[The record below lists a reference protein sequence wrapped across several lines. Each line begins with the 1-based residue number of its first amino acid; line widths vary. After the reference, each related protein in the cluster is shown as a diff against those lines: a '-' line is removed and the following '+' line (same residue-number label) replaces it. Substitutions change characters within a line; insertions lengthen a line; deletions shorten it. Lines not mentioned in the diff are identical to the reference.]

1 MARAAGNSPV
11 APASGRMLLS
21 VLSVVGGALLVVV
34 VHPMVGLPV
43 ATAALVSLVL
53 RRQAAAAVAA
63 AIVGGS
69 LATMVASLSTY
80 IVFVPLMGVPVTAR
94 VPYVHAA
101 WVTASL
107 VVAGMVTPWLLRR
120 TTAVQAT
127 AVIALALSVVE
138 SAALASLAAGAGLG
152 LSAYV
157 TAGAQ
162 EMVALVG
169 MAQEYG
175 EVFATSWPAMLV
187 AMNMFT
193 ALFVVVVAG
202 FAGSR
207 LDPRVRP
214 FPALADVDLDPRV
227 ALLAIVTVA
236 LLAVGRL
243 TASSVPLIEQLGMNL
258 LVVARMVFLL
268 QGLAVFAGLY
278 RRANV
283 SRPVRALGFALLG
296 ATEMMIP
303 AVSLTGLADIWLNL
317 RRMPRDG
324 ATPAAPSGP
333 SGVE

>member
-1 MARAAGNSPV
+1 M
-11 APASGRMLLS
+11 
-21 VLSVVGGALLVVV
+21 LSVVGGALLVVV

-53 RRQAAAAVAA
+53 RRQAGVAIAA
-63 AIVGGS
+63 AIVGGGA
-69 LATMVASLSTY
+69 ATAVASLSTY

-107 VVAGMVTPWLLRR
+107 VVAGIVTPWLLRR
-120 TTAVQAT
+120 ITALQTT
-127 AVIALALSVVE
+127 AVIALTLSVVE
-138 SAALASLAAGAGLG
+138 SAALASLASGAGLG

-157 TAGAQ
+157 IAGAR

-187 AMNMFT
+187 AMNMFA
-193 ALFVVVVAG
+193 ALFVVIVAG
-202 FAGSR
+202 VTGSR
-207 LDPRVRP
+207 LDPSVRP

-258 LVVARMVFLL
+258 LVVARVVFLL

-278 RRANV
+278 RRAKV
-283 SRPVRALGFALLG
+283 SRPVRMLGFALLG

-324 ATPAAPSGP
+324 ATPAVPSGP
-333 SGVE
+333 SGIE

>member
-1 MARAAGNSPV
+1 
-11 APASGRMLLS
+11 MLLS
-21 VLSVVGGALLVVV
+21 VLSVIGGALLVVV

-43 ATAALVSLVL
+43 ATAALVSLTL
-53 RRQAAAAVAA
+53 RRQAGAAIAA
-63 AIVGGS
+63 AIAGGVA
-69 LATMVASLSTY
+69 ATVVASLSAW

-94 VPYVHAA
+94 VPYVHVA

-107 VVAGMVTPWLLRR
+107 VIAGMVTPWLLRR
-120 TTAVQAT
+120 VTALQAT
-127 AVIALALSVVE
+127 AVVALALSVVE
-138 SAALASLAAGAGLG
+138 VSALASLASGAGLG

-157 TAGAQ
+157 TAGAR

-187 AMNMFT
+187 AMNMFA

-202 FAGSR
+202 VTGSR
-207 LDPRVRP
+207 LNPLVRT
-214 FPALADVDLDPRV
+214 FPALADVDLDPRI

-243 TASSVPLIEQLGMNL
+243 TASSVPLLEQLGMNL

-278 RRANV
+278 RRAKV
-283 SRPVRALGFALLG
+283 SRPVRLLGFALLG

-303 AVSLTGLADIWLNL
+303 AVSFTGLADIWLNL

-324 ATPAAPSGP
+324 AIPAAPSGP
-333 SGVE
+333 SGTE

>member
-1 MARAAGNSPV
+1 M
-11 APASGRMLLS
+11 
-21 VLSVVGGALLVVV
+21 LSVVGGALLVVV

-53 RRQAAAAVAA
+53 RRQAGVAIAA
-63 AIVGGS
+63 AIVGGGA
-69 LATMVASLSTY
+69 ATAVASLSTY

-107 VVAGMVTPWLLRR
+107 VVAGIVTPWLLRR
-120 TTAVQAT
+120 ITALQTT
-127 AVIALALSVVE
+127 AVIALTLSVVE
-138 SAALASLAAGAGLG
+138 SAALASLASGAGLG

-157 TAGAQ
+157 IAGAR

-187 AMNMFT
+187 AMNMFA
-193 ALFVVVVAG
+193 ALFVVIVAG
-202 FAGSR
+202 VTGSR
-207 LDPRVRP
+207 LDPSVRP

-278 RRANV
+278 RRAK
-283 SRPVRALGFALLG
+283 
-296 ATEMMIP
+296 
-303 AVSLTGLADIWLNL
+303 
-317 RRMPRDG
+317 
-324 ATPAAPSGP
+324 
-333 SGVE
+333 

>member
-1 MARAAGNSPV
+1 MAKAAGNSP
-11 APASGRMLLS
+11 AASASGRMLLS
-21 VLSVVGGALLVVV
+21 VLGVIGGALLVVV

-43 ATAALVSLVL
+43 ATAALVSLTL
-53 RRQAAAAVAA
+53 RREAGAAIAA
-63 AIVGGS
+63 AIAGGAA
-69 LATMVASLSTY
+69 ATVVASLSAW

-101 WVTASL
+101 WITASL

-120 TTAVQAT
+120 VTALRAT
-127 AVIALALSVVE
+127 AVVALALSAVE
-138 SAALASLAAGAGLG
+138 VSALASLASGAGLG

-157 TAGAQ
+157 TAGAR

-169 MAQEYG
+169 MAQELG

-187 AMNMFT
+187 AMNMFA

-202 FAGSR
+202 ATGSR
-207 LDPRVRP
+207 LDPLIRP

-243 TASSVPLIEQLGMNL
+243 TASSVPLLEQLGMNL

-278 RRANV
+278 RRAKV
-283 SRPVRALGFALLG
+283 SRPVRLLGFALLG
-296 ATEMMIP
+296 VTEMMIP

-324 ATPAAPSGP
+324 AIPAAPSGP
-333 SGVE
+333 SGTE

>member
-11 APASGRMLLS
+11 VSASGRTLLS
-21 VLSVVGGALLVVV
+21 MLSVVGGALLVVV

-53 RRQAAAAVAA
+53 RRQAGVAIAA
-63 AIVGGS
+63 AIVGGGA
-69 LATMVASLSTY
+69 ATAVASLSTY

-107 VVAGMVTPWLLRR
+107 VVAGIVTPWLLRR
-120 TTAVQAT
+120 ITALQTT
-127 AVIALALSVVE
+127 AVIALTLSVVE
-138 SAALASLAAGAGLG
+138 SAALASLASGAGLG

-157 TAGAQ
+157 IAGAR

-187 AMNMFT
+187 AMNMFA
-193 ALFVVVVAG
+193 ALFVVIVAG
-202 FAGSR
+202 VTGSR
-207 LDPRVRP
+207 LDPSVRP

-278 RRANV
+278 RRAKV
-283 SRPVRALGFALLG
+283 SRPVRMLGFALLG

-324 ATPAAPSGP
+324 ATPAVPSGP
-333 SGVE
+333 SGIE

>member
-1 MARAAGNSPV
+1 MVRAVGNSP
-11 APASGRMLLS
+11 AASASGRTLRFTAT
-21 VLSVVGGALLVVV
+21 VIGGALLVVL

-43 ATAALVSLVL
+43 AAGALVSLVL
-53 RRQAAAAVAA
+53 QRRTGLAVVAA
-63 AIVGGS
+63 IAGGIA
-69 LATMVASLSTY
+69 ATALSSLSTY
-80 IVFVPLMGVPVTAR
+80 TLFVPLMGVPVTAR
-94 VPYVHAA
+94 VPYVHVA

-107 VVAGMVTPWLLRR
+107 LVAGVLTPWLLRR
-120 TTAVQAT
+120 ITALQAT
-127 AVIALALSVVE
+127 GIIALALSTVE
-138 SAALASLAAGAGLG
+138 VAALASLASGAGMD

-162 EMVALVG
+162 EMVTLAG
-169 MAQEYG
+169 MADMYG
-175 EVFATSWPAMLV
+175 EIFATSWVAMLV
-187 AMNMFT
+187 VMNMLA
-193 ALFVVVVAG
+193 ALFVVVVSG
-202 FAGSR
+202 VSGSR
-207 LDPRVRP
+207 LDPRVNA

-243 TASSVPLIEQLGMNL
+243 TAVSMPAIEQTGMNL
-258 LVVARMVFLL
+258 LVVVRMVFLL

-283 SRPVRALGFALLG
+283 SRPVRALGFVLLG

-317 RRMPRDG
+317 RRLPRDG

-333 SGVE
+333 SGIE

>member
-1 MARAAGNSPV
+1 MARAAGNSPA

-21 VLSVVGGALLVVV
+21 MLSVVGGALLVVV

-53 RRQAAAAVAA
+53 RRQAGAAVVA
-63 AIVGGS
+63 AIVGGVG
-69 LATMVASLSTY
+69 ATVVASLSAY

-107 VVAGMVTPWLLRR
+107 VIAGMVTPWLLRR
-120 TTAVQAT
+120 IAALQAT
-127 AVIALALSVVE
+127 AVMALALSVVE
-138 SAALASLAAGAGLG
+138 LAALASLASGAGLG

-175 EVFATSWPAMLV
+175 EVFASSWPAMLV

-202 FAGSR
+202 VAGSR
-207 LDPRVRP
+207 LDPLVRP

-227 ALLAIVTVA
+227 SLLAIVTVA

-243 TASSVPLIEQLGMNL
+243 TASSVPLIEQMGMNL

-278 RRANV
+278 RRAKV

-296 ATEMMIP
+296 ATEMIIP
-303 AVSLTGLADIWLNL
+303 AVSLTGLADIWVNL

-324 ATPAAPSGP
+324 ATPATPSGP
-333 SGVE
+333 SGIK